1 MHGAAAIGAVD
12 IIALL
17 MKHGADPLLENH
29 EGKTPLQVA
38 TSRAKQ
44 SVDVK
49 NHLQKITDLLSG
61 VTSGDQTVG
70 FADEEEVDDGSAEL

>member
-1 MHGAAAIGAVD
+1 MD

-49 NHLQKITDLLSG
+49 NNLQKITDLLSG

>member
-44 SVDVK
+44 SVDGK
-49 NHLQKITDLLSG
+49 NNLQTITDLLSG
-61 VTSGDQTVG
+61 VTSGDLTVG

>member
-1 MHGAAAIGAVD
+1 
-12 IIALL
+12 

-49 NHLQKITDLLSG
+49 NNLQKITDLLSG
-61 VTSGDQTVG
+61 VTSGDRTVG

>member
-1 MHGAAAIGAVD
+1 
-12 IIALL
+12 

-49 NHLQKITDLLSG
+49 NNLQKITDLLSG

>member
-1 MHGAAAIGAVD
+1 MD

-49 NHLQKITDLLSG
+49 NNLQKITDLLSG
-61 VTSGDQTVG
+61 VTSGDRTVG